1 MKKIYSFVCLVL
13 FVAIVACCFNGCVS
27 NENNEDTQIDTYFSN
42 PATTS
47 SQNNTTNNSQNNTTP
62 VSTESTNIGST
73 NKVVTNYA
81 GCWIVLPDG
90 RVIRGTVVSWMIVN
104 ENLIQVTMKDMKIVG
119 TRDSWCEGEVNTYLV
134 SADRVYFYT
143 D

>member
-1 MKKIYSFVCLVL
+1 MKKFYSFICLIML
-13 FVAIVACCFNGCVS
+13 VAIVACCFSGCGDD
-27 NENNEDTQIDTYFSN
+27 ENNQIDGYSSN
-42 PATTS
+42 AAV
-47 SQNNTTNNSQNNTTP
+47 TTNNNRNSNP
-62 VSTESTNIGST
+62 VSTGSANIGST

>member
-1 MKKIYSFVCLVL
+1 MKKFYGIICLIML
-13 FVAIVACCFNGCVS
+13 VAIVACCFSGCVS
-27 NENNEDTQIDTYFSN
+27 DENNENPLIDTYFSN
-42 PATTS
+42 RATTS
-47 SQNNTTNNSQNNTTP
+47 NNSRNNTIP
-62 VSTESTNIGST
+62 VNTESTNIGST
-73 NKVVTNYA
+73 NKVVTNYS

>member
-1 MKKIYSFVCLVL
+1 MKKFYGLICL
-13 FVAIVACCFNGCVS
+13 VAIVVCCFAGCG
-27 NENNEDTQIDTYFSN
+27 NNEDTQIDTYFSN
-42 PATTS
+42 AATTNGQHS
-47 SQNNTTNNSQNNTTP
+47 TTNNSRNNTTP
-62 VSTESTNIGST
+62 VNTESANIGST
-73 NKVVTNYA
+73 NKVVTNYS